1 MMQNPQT
8 TRRTRR
14 AQATLAPVEKPAAVK
29 RRQKRRKI
37 GNALAMLILL
47 AAAALLVLI
56 CPKDPVRHAYYTIA
70 TDDNQVHASG
80 ASSGMYQGLVISEVM
95 TANSTAMPDENGVY
109 PDWIEIWNSSANDI
123 DLEAVGLSD
132 DPLAISFLFPKMTIQ
147 AGERIIV
154 YCDKTNQATAGKP
167 LHAKFGLSSNGET
180 ITLYDPNAYVIDS
193 VKTPIMSADESYA
206 LLADGSWG
214 ITKEFSP
221 GHENTTEG
229 FLAFR
234 NATMVTDGA
243 LIISEICPDP

>member
-80 ASSGMYQGLVISEVM
+80 ASSGVYQGLVISEVM
-95 TANSTAMPDENGVY
+95 TANSTAMPD
-109 PDWIEIWNSSANDI
+109 
-123 DLEAVGLSD
+123 
-132 DPLAISFLFPKMTIQ
+132 
-147 AGERIIV
+147 
-154 YCDKTNQATAGKP
+154 
-167 LHAKFGLSSNGET
+167 
-180 ITLYDPNAYVIDS
+180 
-193 VKTPIMSADESYA
+193 
-206 LLADGSWG
+206 
-214 ITKEFSP
+214 
-221 GHENTTEG
+221 
-229 FLAFR
+229 
-234 NATMVTDGA
+234 
-243 LIISEICPDP
+243 